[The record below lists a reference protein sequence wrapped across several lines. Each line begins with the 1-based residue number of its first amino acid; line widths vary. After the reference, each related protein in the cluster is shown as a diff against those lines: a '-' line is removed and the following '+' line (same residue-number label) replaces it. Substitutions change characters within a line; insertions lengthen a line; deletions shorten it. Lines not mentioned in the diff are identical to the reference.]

1 MMVLDEQFLRC
12 GNEGCGE
19 ILKRLPDPYF
29 RLRVRYYGCLR
40 CNLVFKAKIENNA
53 ICALEKDK
61 RTYKEYMRKI
71 IDRGSFF

>member
-19 ILKRLPDPYF
+19 ILKRLPSPYF
-29 RLRVRYYGCLR
+29 ELGVCYYGCPR

-53 ICALEKDK
+53 ISALEKDE
-61 RTYKEYMRKI
+61 RTYEKYMLEHPKNWE
-71 IDRGSFF
+71 